1 MVPLEYIRL
10 KPEDVKKNKE
20 KEKEGMENFEI
31 PDKLRLKSTDTEDQR
46 LTKRK
51 KVKALKMN
59 HKRKNMENSN
69 KEKQESWLRFK
80 DKGSRSK
87 KGHYQVTKSQNSI
100 FKTPDTMEGK
110 VGVVGSGNGVSNSY
124 QKKKHAEY

>member
-1 MVPLEYIRL
+1 MIEKNLGDFYSVKFKKFGNREMVPLEYIRL

-59 HKRKNMENSN
+59 HKRKNM
-69 KEKQESWLRFK
+69 
-80 DKGSRSK
+80 DK
-87 KGHYQVTKSQNSI
+87 
-100 FKTPDTMEGK
+100 
-110 VGVVGSGNGVSNSY
+110 
-124 QKKKHAEY
+124 